1 MSLPPF
7 SIVRAPTALPPLE
20 GDRFSQMED
29 WQGVP
34 RGAGPSASAAEPA
47 SSRIVKIAELRR
59 ALEEKF
65 PAAPEKRDTHFVT
78 GVEAIDR
85 ERGLPR
91 AAVTEIS
98 GSTGAGSL
106 LIASL
111 IRAASRARSY
121 AGLVD
126 AGRSFDTLD
135 LEPKVLKRLLWVL
148 CADAPQAVK
157 AADLLLRD
165 GNLPLLL
172 LDLQLVP
179 LAQLRRIPVNT
190 WHRFHRVAEQGNA
203 ALVVL
208 TPRPMVEG
216 VKVRIVAGN
225 RWPLEV
231 MTRRRRLLVEDLDL
245 KIFDKRTFFSM
256 LDRQLKT
263 AGEGEETASS
273 QPAWKTA

>member
-20 GDRFSQMED
+20 EDRFSEAEG

-34 RGAGPSASAAEPA
+34 RDVGPSASAAEPV

-65 PAAPEKRDTHFVT
+65 PAAPGKRDTHLLT

-225 RWPLEV
+225 RWPLEA
-231 MTRRRRLLVEDLDL
+231 MTRRRRLLAEDLDL
-245 KIFDKRTFFSM
+245 KIFDKRTFFST

-263 AGEGEETASS
+263 DGEGEEAASS